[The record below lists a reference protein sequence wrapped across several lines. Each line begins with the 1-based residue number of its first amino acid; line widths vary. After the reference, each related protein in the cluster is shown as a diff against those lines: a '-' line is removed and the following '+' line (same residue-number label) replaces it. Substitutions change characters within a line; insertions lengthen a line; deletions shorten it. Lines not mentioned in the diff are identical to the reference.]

1 MCRKRSMCSHAK
13 TLSSWPMFCS
23 PKATVHPHALAIHSC
38 WNPWHE
44 SWSQTCAARAPHHV
58 GAPAVCAPVAV
69 SLVHLL
75 LATRPARTI
84 YGSERVEQGDLL
96 SPALCSLACMQL
108 CGICSLTSDLIL
120 VDASSRTWMTLPCL
134 PARVWPAAH
143 ERRLVRAI
151 PRRRQRA
158 GVSHLR
164 HLNTAAS

>member
-1 MCRKRSMCSHAK
+1 MQRPFPLGRCFAVPRPQCIRM
-13 TLSSWPMFCS
+13 LLRY
-23 PKATVHPHALAIHSC
+23 TVVGIHGM
-38 WNPWHE
+38 NHGLKHVL
-44 SWSQTCAARAPHHV
+44 ARAPHHV

-158 GVSHLR
+158 GGA
-164 HLNTAAS
+164 T